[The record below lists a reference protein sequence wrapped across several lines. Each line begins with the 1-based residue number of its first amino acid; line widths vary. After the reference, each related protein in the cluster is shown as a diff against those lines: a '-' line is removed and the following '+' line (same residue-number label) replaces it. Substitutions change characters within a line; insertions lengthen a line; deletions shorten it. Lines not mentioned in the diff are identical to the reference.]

1 MEKMRARVLIS
12 GKVQGVCFRI
22 ATEKEVSRFQKI
34 TGWVRNLPTGQV
46 EALFEGDQESIK
58 KLITWCHQGPPS
70 ARVTQVEVSR
80 EPYQGDFSDFRIV

>member
-1 MEKMRARVLIS
+1 MEKVKARVLIS
-12 GKVQGVCFRI
+12 GRVQGVCFRM
-22 ATEKEVSRFQKI
+22 ATEKEASRFPEI

-46 EALFEGDQESIK
+46 EALFEGEKENIE

-70 ARVTQVEVSR
+70 ARVTQVEISW